1 MAGKPIRV
9 GQLIAPFGPGSLY
22 TDRRGIPHVVCGLDY
37 WYMKHDA
44 ARGMVACSDVAEF
57 EILESRLSELLHVD
71 RFRAPP
77 DYRPVRRGG
86 TPPPNAALAI
96 PALRFPTWYRH
107 TVTGEMR
114 RFSPESAKLPPAKGG
129 RWQPVRFV
137 SVCAGGHLNEF
148 PWQEWIG
155 CNCPG
160 HNGLR
165 IIDRGG
171 ADLASIKVHC
181 TTCPPGSDGARG
193 RSLSGTTSPPDRQS
207 SADDGGNR
215 KGRSVLETAGIS
227 CPGERPWLG
236 PGAEECDCP
245 HPLVGALINQT
256 NLYFPRTV
264 AAILLPEMSTD
275 DEAARAR
282 TELEKDQAYCSA
294 KKLEWKLF
302 GKSDPV
308 RMAEDAQRYLA
319 GRGHEF
325 AVPAVQEALRSLF
338 EPRFEVAGGATVPAA
353 PESDL
358 QAFRR
363 QEFNIIRQEVNDP
376 EHMPELRVI
385 RSGIPDELAG
395 IVARVNLV
403 ERLRET
409 RAFYGFSRLEAQP
422 VPPEEMPDAAIRQLF
437 RRPPADMADRWLP
450 AVTVFGEGIYLEL
463 SEEGLKTW
471 QQQNQSWL
479 TARLSDD
486 FVLRLQALPQVM
498 APVGTV
504 SWEWASRFLLV
515 HSLAHALINQ
525 LVFECGYSTASLRER
540 LYISADT
547 AAPMAGVLIYTSAG
561 DSEGTMGGL
570 VRLGKPERLGEI
582 VRRAISRASW
592 CSADPVCSENLGG
605 QGSRQVNLAAC
616 HSCVLLPETSCETIN
631 QGLDRAMLVGTPE
644 NRTPGYMSFLINECN
659 WD

>member
-1 MAGKPIRV
+1 MANKPIRV

-37 WYMKHDA
+37 WYMRHDP
-44 ARGMVACSDVAEF
+44 ARGMTACSDVSEF

-77 DYRPVRRGG
+77 DYRPVRKGG
-86 TPPPNAALAI
+86 TPSPNAALAV

-107 TVTGEMR
+107 TGTGEMR
-114 RFSPESAKLPPAKGG
+114 RFSSESAKLPPAKGG

-155 CNCPG
+155 CTCSG
-160 HNGLR
+160 QSGLR

-171 ADLASIKVHC
+171 ADLASIKVQC
-181 TTCPPGSDGARG
+181 MTCPQNSDGARG
-193 RSLSGTTSPPDRQS
+193 KSLSGTTSPPDRQGN
-207 SADDGGNR
+207 ADGSGSR
-215 KGRSVLETAGIS
+215 KGRSAFEAAGIS

-236 PGAEECDCP
+236 LGSEECNCP

-264 AAILLPEMSTD
+264 AAILLPEMNMD

-282 TELEKDQAYCSA
+282 TELAKDQAYCTT
-294 KKLEWKLF
+294 KKLEWKLL
-302 GKSDPV
+302 GESSHLRV
-308 RMAEDAQRYLA
+308 AEEAKRYLA

-325 AVPAVQEALRSLF
+325 DATAVHDALRSLF
-338 EPRFEVAGGATVPAA
+338 EPRFEVAGGGVPAA
-353 PESDL
+353 PESEL

-376 EHMPELRVI
+376 ERMSDLRVI
-385 RSGIPDELAG
+385 RSAVPDELDG

-409 RAFYGFSRLEAQP
+409 RAFYGFSRLEPQT
-422 VPPEEMPDAAIRQLF
+422 VPPTEMPDAAIHQLF
-437 RRPPADMADRWLP
+437 RRPPADLTNRWLP

-463 SEEGLKTW
+463 SEERLRGW

-479 TARLSDD
+479 AARLNED
-486 FVLRLQALPQVM
+486 FVLRLQALPQAM
-498 APVGTV
+498 APEGVGGR
-504 SWEWASRFLLV
+504 EWASRFLLV
-515 HSLAHALINQ
+515 HSLAHILINQ

-547 AAPMAGVLIYTSAG
+547 AAPMAGILIYTSAG

-570 VRLGKPERLGEI
+570 VRLGQPERLGAI

-644 NRTPGYMSFLINECN
+644 DRSPGYLSDLVETYNT
-659 WD
+659 D

>member
-37 WYMKHDA
+37 WYMKHEP
-44 ARGMVACSDVAEF
+44 ARGLVPCSDVAEF

-77 DYRPVRRGG
+77 DYRRVRRDDD
-86 TPPPNAALAI
+86 PPPNAALTI

-107 TVTGEMR
+107 TSTGEMR
-114 RFSPESAKLPPAKGG
+114 RFNADSARLPPAAGG

-155 CNCPG
+155 CTCSG
-160 HNGLR
+160 QNGLR

-171 ADLASIKVHC
+171 ADLASIQVLC
-181 TTCPPGSDGARG
+181 RTCPPGSDGARG
-193 RSLSGTTSPPDRQS
+193 KSLSGTTSQPDKQGD
-207 SADDGGNR
+207 ADGAGGG
-215 KGRSVLETAGIS
+215 KGRSAFEKAGIV

-236 PGAEECDCP
+236 PGAEECNCS

-256 NLYFPRTV
+256 NLYFPQTV
-264 AAILLPEMSTD
+264 AAILLPEMNMD
-275 DEAARAR
+275 DGAARAR
-282 TELEKDQAYCSA
+282 AELAKNQAYCAA
-294 KKLEWKLF
+294 KKMEWKIL
-302 GKSDPV
+302 GDSSLP
-308 RMAEDAQRYLA
+308 RITEDAKRYLA
-319 GRGHEF
+319 AQGHEF
-325 AVPAVQEALRSLF
+325 DDTAVLDALKSLF
-338 EPRFEVAGGATVPAA
+338 APRFEAADGAAAPAA
-353 PESDL
+353 PETEM
-358 QAFRR
+358 QVFRR
-363 QEFNIIRQEVNDP
+363 QEFNIIRQEDDP
-376 EHMPELRVI
+376 DRMPDLRVI
-385 RSGIPDELAG
+385 RTAVPDELEG

-409 RAFYGFSRLEAQP
+409 RAFYGFSRLEPQT
-422 VPPEEMPDAAIRQLF
+422 VPPSEMPDAAIRQLF
-437 RRPPADMADRWLP
+437 RYPPAHMTDRWLP

-463 SEEGLKTW
+463 NEDRLREW

-479 TARLSDD
+479 AARLSDD
-486 FVLRLQALPQVM
+486 FILRLQSLPQAM
-498 APVGTV
+498 APAGVGGR
-504 SWEWASRFLLV
+504 EWAARFLLV
-515 HSLAHALINQ
+515 HSLAHVLINQ

-547 AAPMAGVLIYTSAG
+547 AAPMAGILIYTSAG

-570 VRLGKPERLGEI
+570 VRLGQPERFGAI

-616 HSCVLLPETSCETIN
+616 HSCVLLPETSCETTN

-644 NRTPGYMSFLINECN
+644 DRSPGYLSELVSTHMV
-659 WD
+659 D